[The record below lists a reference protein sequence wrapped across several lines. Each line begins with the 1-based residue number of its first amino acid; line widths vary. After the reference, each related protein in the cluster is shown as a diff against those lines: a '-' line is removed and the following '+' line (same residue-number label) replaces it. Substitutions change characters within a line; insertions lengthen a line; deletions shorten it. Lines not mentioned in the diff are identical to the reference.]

1 MSNKRPTQ
9 CVRIQKYIEDF
20 GSITTLEAFTE
31 LGIVRLGA
39 RISEMRS
46 RGVPI
51 IGKDEVVKNRY
62 GEKCHI
68 KRYFIKEQDDEQ

>member
-1 MSNKRPTQ
+1 MKNSRPSQ
-9 CVRIQKYIEDF
+9 CDRIIQYMKDY

-39 RISEMRS
+39 RISELRKK
-46 RGVPI
+46 GVEI
-51 IGKDEVVKNRY
+51 VGEDEVVRNRY

-68 KRYFIKEQDDEQ
+68 KRYFINDNM